1 MMPTRILVRLAVL
14 ATVLCMNCSTDS
26 RWSRRKAVMQKA
38 ESAYKLVFDSED
50 KVAKITEAMIQWNN
64 ACYKGT
70 DLEGDTTGWWSPHQ
84 QELLWALKAVNEI
97 DKNPQKVRV
106 GLMKRFGIVS
116 SLVKLPRSAA
126 VATYMSRPDA
136 HAFSV
141 EELDKLFSSNRPAQ
155 SALLRQMLAEP
166 HLFHNSVSD

>member
-1 MMPTRILVRLAVL
+1 MMPKRILFRLVVL

-26 RWSRRKAVMQKA
+26 RWSRRKAVMQEA
-38 ESAYKLVFDSED
+38 ETAYKLVFDFEN
-50 KVAKITEAMIQWNN
+50 KLRKITEDMIQWNN
-64 ACYKGT
+64 ESYKGT
-70 DLEGDTTGWWSPHQ
+70 DLDGPPSCFSPHQ
-84 QELLWALKAVNEI
+84 QHLLWALQAVDDI

-166 HLFHNSVSD
+166 HLFDGSVRD

>member
-14 ATVLCMNCSTDS
+14 ATVLCVNCSTDS

-38 ESAYKLVFDSED
+38 ESAYKLVFDFEN
-50 KVAKITEAMIQWNN
+50 KLGKITESMIRWNN
-64 ACYKGT
+64 ESYKGT
-70 DLEGDTTGWWSPHQ
+70 DLDGPPSCWSPHQ
-84 QELLWALKAVNEI
+84 QDLLWALKAVDEI

-166 HLFHNSVSD
+166 HLFDNSVRH